1 MTSMTKLRW
10 GVLAGRILVLLAAS
24 QGAFAQESAS
34 TTRTADDFW
43 MPRSRIGLGLMAGGG
58 VAAFSDEAVSRST
71 GVAGTWNLRVTS
83 GTRLPFA
90 WEVAYLGGANDVTGP
105 GLGDND
111 YMVCNTLEGS
121 LRFNLPLRVG
131 YWTMLEPFALAGM
144 GWSRYNLVNSD
155 PAPGRMDDVDDQLT
169 VPLGVGLV
177 FGYRGFT
184 VEARGSYRF
193 AFDDEMFGGS
203 DMGTWNASMS
213 IGAEF

>member
-1 MTSMTKLRW
+1 MTTTRW
-10 GVLAGRILVLLAAS
+10 GVLAGGMLVLLGTS

-34 TTRTADDFW
+34 TTKSADDFW
-43 MPRSRIGLGLMAGGG
+43 MPRSRIGLALMAGGG
-58 VAAFSDEAVSRST
+58 VVDFSDEAVSRST
-71 GVAGTWNLRVTS
+71 GVGGSWSLRVTS

-90 WEVAYLGGANDVTGP
+90 WEVAYLGGASDVTGP

-111 YMVCNTLEGS
+111 YLVSSTLEGS

-131 YWTMLEPFALAGM
+131 YATMLQPFALAGL

-169 VPLGVGLV
+169 APLGVGLA

-193 AFDDEMFGGS
+193 AFDDEMFGAN
-203 DMGTWNASMS
+203 DMGTWNATMS